1 MNGYA
6 LTAFGEMNL
15 CMKMETTYK
24 TKRKFV
30 EIEKE
35 ISSRLE
41 LLCFLKD
48 IPQKEF
54 VTKAV
59 EKEIKP
65 YDMWLERVRKL
76 KTCNSRNYT

>member
-1 MNGYA
+1 MNGFVLA
-6 LTAFGEMNL
+6 AFGEMNL

-24 TKRKFV
+24 AKRKFV
-30 EIEKE
+30 EIEKA
-35 ISSRLE
+35 ISNRLE

-76 KTCNSRNYT
+76 KTGNSRNYT